1 MLFASVKNRRIKKF
15 YTESKVLGLLM
26 LQLEQMQINSD
37 EAERTLIKADD
48 LDKLYQA
55 KVFTRQGLRKSTNC
69 QKIFQIN

>member
-1 MLFASVKNRRIKKF
+1 
-15 YTESKVLGLLM
+15 M